1 MEKKK
6 LSIKEI
12 GLPKLL
18 LLFGAGILLLV
29 LSLPDGKTKT
39 GTGTGTGSGTTPNAQ
54 SGAANV
60 SGMAGATNG
69 PEGDRTTEEMEER
82 LETLL
87 KKVKGI
93 GDVTCMI
100 TLKSTKE
107 RVVLK
112 DSPYTSNNSV
122 EVDGEGGQRTVTD
135 LEQGEETILVE
146 GDGTNA
152 PYVIKEI
159 SPEVEGVVVIA
170 EGAGDAKI
178 VSEIVEAV
186 EVLFGVPAHK
196 VKVMKMGN

>member
-12 GLPKLL
+12 GLPKLFL
-18 LLFGAGILLLV
+18 LLGAGILLLV
-29 LSLPDGKTKT
+29 LSLPDGKSKNEAQTPQT
-39 GTGTGTGSGTTPNAQ
+39 QSGTGQNASGGALL
-54 SGAANV
+54 SGA
-60 SGMAGATNG
+60 
-69 PEGDRTTEEMEER
+69 PEEEEETVKEMEER

-87 KKVKGI
+87 RKVKGI
-93 GDVTCMI
+93 GDVKVMI

-135 LEQGEETILVE
+135 LEQGEETILV
-146 GDGTNA
+146 DGSGETG
-152 PYVIKEI
+152 PYVVKELM
-159 SPEVEGVVVIA
+159 PEVQGVVVIA
-170 EGAGDAKI
+170 QGAGDAGLI
-178 VSEIVEAV
+178 SEIVEAV